1 MAKLIYGDRIGRDAE
16 RDYPP
21 KPRNEGGTDRAKGE
35 KTRGYGGQEK
45 DHEDDEDQSF
55 GGRLIIPLKRAT
67 ALGR

>member
-21 KPRNEGGTDRAKGE
+21 KPRNEGGTDREKGE
-35 KTRGYGGQEK
+35 ETRGYGVQERG
-45 DHEDDEDQSF
+45 DEDQSF
-55 GGRLIIPLKRAT
+55 GGLLIIPLKRAT